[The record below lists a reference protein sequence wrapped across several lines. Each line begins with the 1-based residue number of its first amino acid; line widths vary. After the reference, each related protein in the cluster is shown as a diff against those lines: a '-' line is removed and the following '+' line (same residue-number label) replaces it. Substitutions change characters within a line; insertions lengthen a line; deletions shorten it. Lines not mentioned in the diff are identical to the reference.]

1 MDSAKLT
8 AQANWS
14 IYCKLKANANMMM
27 HPKIHIKEEEAV
39 KKWMKTGNM
48 RIAGERYRVES
59 FLQTI
64 FGIICDTCCQHGHGE
79 HNCPTPETPRCGICA
94 GEHHSKEHKCKVK
107 MCDIT
112 GRRCHRYDT
121 AKCVNCDGDHVVWSL
136 RECTVQQDAIRASQ
150 Q

>member
-79 HNCPTPETPRCGICA
+79 HNCPTPENPRCGICA

-136 RECTVQQDAIRASQ
+136 R
-150 Q
+150 